1 MILTLVISILVF
13 LLLILSIILF
23 PKFKLGKIE
32 LSTYWIIALIGAILM
47 ITTLRVSFV
56 DLDKA
61 LFDNSGEMNPIKILV
76 LFFSMTFISVI
87 LEEAG
92 FFKYLASLAVK
103 KANKSQISLFVILYF
118 LTAVLTIFTSNDIVI
133 LTLTPFI
140 CYFCK
145 NAKIKP
151 LPYLIAE
158 FAAANTWSMM
168 FIIGN
173 PTNMYL
179 GSTAGIDFLSYCKVM
194 ILPTLAAGIVE
205 FLIIFL
211 LFRKSLKEPLNVEHE
226 DVKIGNK
233 VDAIVGICHLAVCL
247 VLLILSNII
256 HISMWLLAFVVAF
269 SLLVY
274 FFISHAISKD
284 LNETGIRIVKALPWE
299 LIPFVISMFVIVAS
313 LNQNGVSDLLRNFL
327 GTSHT
332 IWTYGPTSF
341 LASNL
346 INNIPMSILY
356 STLPTMGGAEQVRA
370 TYAAVAGSNVGAFL
384 TPIGALAGIMF
395 NSLLKEHDVK
405 LSFKQFSLYGVIVAI
420 PTFVITLVILS
431 LILA

>member
-1 MILTLVISILVF
+1 MILTLVISLLVF
-13 LLLILSIILF
+13 AGIICSIILF
-23 PKFKLGKIE
+23 PKLKIGKIE
-32 LSTYWIIALIGAILM
+32 LSTYWLIALLGAIIM
-47 ITTLRVSFV
+47 IATLRVSFV

-61 LFDNSGEMNPIKILV
+61 LFDNSSEMNPIKILI
-76 LFFSMTFISVI
+76 LFFSMTFLSVF
-87 LEEAG
+87 LEEAE
-92 FFKYLASLAVK
+92 FFKYLANIAVK
-103 KANKSQISLFVILYF
+103 KAKKSQTTLFVILYF

-151 LPYLIAE
+151 LPYLIGE

-179 GSTAGIDFLSYCKVM
+179 GATAGIDFLGYAKVM

-205 FLIIFL
+205 FFIIFL
-211 LFRKSLKEPLNVEHE
+211 LFRKSLKEPLVVEHE
-226 DVKIGNK
+226 DVKITNK
-233 VDAIVGICHLAVCL
+233 VDAIVGVSHLVICLI
-247 VLLILSNII
+247 LLIISNII
-256 HISMWLLAFVVAF
+256 HISMWLLAFIVAF
-269 SLLVY
+269 SLLIY
-274 FFISHAISKD
+274 FFISHFISKD
-284 LNETGIRIVKALPWE
+284 LNETGMRIVKALPWQ
-299 LIPFVISMFVIVAS
+299 LIPFVISMFVIVVS
-313 LNQNGVSDLLRNFL
+313 LNQNGVADLLRNFL

-370 TYAAVAGSNVGAFL
+370 TYASIAGSNIGAFL